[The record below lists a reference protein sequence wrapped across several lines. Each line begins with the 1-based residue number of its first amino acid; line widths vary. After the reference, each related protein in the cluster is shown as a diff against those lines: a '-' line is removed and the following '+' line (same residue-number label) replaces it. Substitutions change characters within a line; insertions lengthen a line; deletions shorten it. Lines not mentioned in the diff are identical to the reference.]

1 MPPIPAARR
10 RAFTLIELLVVI
22 LIIAVLAALLYPALA
37 GILENSKR
45 TNCINNQR
53 QLLGG
58 VVAYAGDND
67 GFLPSCGWDGGTGIT
82 GSQHPGW
89 LYGTAKVQ
97 QPGPTEKP
105 PLQSKYYTDGSIWKY
120 IKTPKLY
127 FCPFDRPTALQLSQR
142 YQKLSSYCMNGAV
155 NFYSGS
161 VESARISQFASNA
174 ICFWEQDEG
183 GNGFWFNDSS
193 NQPDEGIS
201 KRHKDGALV
210 GCFDGHVEWLTWAQY
225 NTEKQKAGPDGT
237 SGGPN
242 RFWCNPKT
250 TNGH

>member
-1 MPPIPAARR
+1 MSPKTVTQH

-22 LIIAVLAALLYPALA
+22 LIIAVLAALLYPALS
-37 GILENSKR
+37 GVLENSKR

-58 VVAYAGDND
+58 IVSYAGDHD
-67 GFLPSCGWDGGTGIT
+67 GFLPACGWDGGSAHTT
-82 GSQHPGW
+82 NQPGW
-89 LYGTAKVQ
+89 LYGNVSVP
-97 QPGPTEKP
+97 QPGGNERP
-105 PLQSKYYTDGSIWKY
+105 PLQNKYYKDGSIWIY
-120 IKTPKLY
+120 INTPKIY
-127 FCPFDRPTALQLSQR
+127 FCPYDRPTALQLSQR
-142 YQKLSSYCMNGAV
+142 NQKLSSYCMNGAA
-155 NFYSGS
+155 NFYSAD
-161 VESARISQFASNA
+161 VESARIAQFSSNA
-174 ICFWEQDEG
+174 ICLWEQDEG

-225 NTEKQKAGPDGT
+225 NTEKAKPGPDGT

-250 TNGH
+250 SNGH